1 MIQQQYDDSKE
12 TSPLI
17 DHTSAIINILIV
29 GLIIKLMKKY
39 ISFAFLDFS

>member
-17 DHTSAIINILIV
+17 DHTSAVINILII
-29 GLIIKLMKKY
+29 GLIIKLMKKL
-39 ISFAFLDFS
+39 SFKIFKIVI